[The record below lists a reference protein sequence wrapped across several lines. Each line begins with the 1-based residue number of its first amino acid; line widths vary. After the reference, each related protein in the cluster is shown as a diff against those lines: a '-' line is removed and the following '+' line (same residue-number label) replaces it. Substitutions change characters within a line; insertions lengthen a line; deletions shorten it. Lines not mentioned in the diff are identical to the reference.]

1 MTKSMQHYRNVG
13 CKVFIGKTPQKKKNW
28 APTSS
33 HYKLSWVLSTGSIL
47 IKEAIGP
54 RLPRQASSS
63 ASRQRASAFTF
74 SAGLGNTSY
83 LVVTWEAPLPMEQ
96 KKHLSR
102 LIRVSNHRNWVVTR
116 DPYFARWFQS
126 TLKMLVKLDHFTRY
140 RGENKNI
147 WNYHLDLVIWYMS
160 KKYDGRQAFPCVMPW
175 SLQSQTVQSLG
186 CLERNEFSQSLGRVP
201 TVPCSTVCNTLYIYI
216 YMNS

>member
-13 CKVFIGKTPQKKKNW
+13 CKMFIVKFHAPKIHKKKW
-28 APTSS
+28 VPTSS
-33 HYKLSWVLSTGSIL
+33 HYKLSWVLSTASIL
-47 IKEAIGP
+47 KEAIGP
-54 RLPRQASSS
+54 WLPRQASSS

-102 LIRVSNHRNWVVTR
+102 LIRVSNHRNWIVTQ
-116 DPYFARWFQS
+116 DPYFARWWFQS
-126 TLKMLVKLDHFTRY
+126 TLKMLVKLDHFPRY

-147 WNYHLDLVIWYMS
+147 
-160 KKYDGRQAFPCVMPW
+160 
-175 SLQSQTVQSLG
+175 
-186 CLERNEFSQSLGRVP
+186 
-201 TVPCSTVCNTLYIYI
+201 
-216 YMNS
+216 